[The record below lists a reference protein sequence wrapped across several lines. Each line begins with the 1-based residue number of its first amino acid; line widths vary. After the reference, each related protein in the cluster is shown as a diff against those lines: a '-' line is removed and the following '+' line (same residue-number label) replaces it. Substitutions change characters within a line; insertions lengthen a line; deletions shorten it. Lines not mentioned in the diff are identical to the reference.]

1 MQSPPGTFPL
11 LCFVFLNVKCNHH
24 LATQHQYLKMIQI
37 WIQEF
42 PYKRTFLNL
51 NKSVIN
57 KRALNKLPI
66 VHITYFTPSN
76 WQVPLKKCYILSLV
90 GYYINFC
97 LSNQLFTLYYSLHR
111 KDRKEKR
118 SYTGIR
124 RFTVQKK
131 KSNFLRKKII
141 ATFKCFPF
149 KA

>member
-1 MQSPPGTFPL
+1 MKTRFLKNKKFPK
-11 LCFVFLNVKCNHH
+11 NY
-24 LATQHQYLKMIQI
+24 QYLIMIQI

-97 LSNQLFTLYYSLHR
+97 LSNQLFTLYYSLHK
-111 KDRKEKR
+111 KDRK
-118 SYTGIR
+118 
-124 RFTVQKK
+124 KK
-131 KSNFLRKKII
+131 GVILEFEDSQFRKKNQI
-141 ATFKCFPF
+141 F
-149 KA
+149 